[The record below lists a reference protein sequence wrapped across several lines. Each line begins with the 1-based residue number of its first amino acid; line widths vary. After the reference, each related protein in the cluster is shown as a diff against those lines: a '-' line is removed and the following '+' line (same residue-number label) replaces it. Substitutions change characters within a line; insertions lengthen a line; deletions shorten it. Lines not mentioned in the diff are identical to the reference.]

1 MNYDNVKTQN
11 ITKAIKIL
19 KMYLDEIEKKIDEME
34 QEENP
39 IKIYTITKQI
49 GRETEDLKQI
59 LEVIQYKLDWS

>member
-1 MNYDNVKTQN
+1 MID

-49 GRETEDLKQI
+49 GRETEDLKQM
-59 LEVIQYKLDWS
+59 LEVIQDKLNRR

>member
-1 MNYDNVKTQN
+1 MID
-11 ITKAIKIL
+11 ITKAIKII

-39 IKIYTITKQI
+39 IKIYTITEQI

-59 LEVIQYKLDWS
+59 LEVIQNKLDWS

>member
-1 MNYDNVKTQN
+1 MID

-34 QEENP
+34 QEEDP

-49 GRETEDLKQI
+49 GRETEDLEQI
-59 LEVIQYKLDWS
+59 LEVIQDKLDWIVK

>member
-1 MNYDNVKTQN
+1 MID
-11 ITKAIKIL
+11 ITKAIKII

-59 LEVIQYKLDWS
+59 LEVIQNKLDWS

>member
-1 MNYDNVKTQN
+1 MIDINKD
-11 ITKAIKIL
+11 IKII

-59 LEVIQYKLDWS
+59 LEVIQDKLDWS